1 MATGSDSHERIAS
14 LRVRLNA
21 RAAGWW
27 RVEGDHVVLVAF
39 DAAPDMP
46 AEVSIGFVSATTTVS
61 LARLDLGVVRA
72 AVTNQVAV
80 SRLDELPADTGSGLW
95 LRRFGASRSV
105 AVPTPDGVVS
115 VALGAEPEDEIV
127 AGVIRAAR

>member
-1 MATGSDSHERIAS
+1 M
-14 LRVRLNA
+14 
-21 RAAGWW
+21 
-27 RVEGDHVVLVAF
+27 LVAF

-46 AEVSIGFVSATTTVS
+46 PDVAVGFVSATTTVS
-61 LARLDLGVVRA
+61 LARLDFGVVRA
-72 AVTNQVAV
+72 AVTNQLAV
-80 SRLDELPADTGSGLW
+80 SRLDELPPETGSGLW

-105 AVPTPDGVVS
+105 AVPTADGVVS